1 MLLRKVQLSSVLGQ
15 QFVRFTQKWVLLLF
29 LSNIIE
35 KKKKRRKVQ
44 VVWVQLWV
52 VKSLGRVVHNG
63 VYITQ
68 G

>member
-35 KKKKRRKVQ
+35 KKKTTQ
-44 VVWVQLWV
+44 SAS
-52 VKSLGRVVHNG
+52 SLSPAMSC
-63 VYITQ
+63 
-68 G
+68 